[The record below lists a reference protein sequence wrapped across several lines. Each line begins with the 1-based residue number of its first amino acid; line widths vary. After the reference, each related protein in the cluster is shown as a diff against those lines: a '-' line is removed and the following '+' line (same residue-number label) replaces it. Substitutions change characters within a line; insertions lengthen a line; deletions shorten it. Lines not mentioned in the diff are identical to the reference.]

1 MCVTESHPSFN
12 YLEIFQHFSF
22 SYFVIM
28 RPENENVNVPVLLLV
43 QIKQLLFTRTIKQL
57 SVVVPFVM
65 FTYSPILIMSF
76 NFIAFVLMLCL
87 IDLTKIYTNINIP
100 NFLTTFFN
108 IFLDFLI
115 LQGFTAYYILIFFV
129 YVCIFLY
136 LFLFYRT
143 KIVQILYICYS
154 KTTYHGN
161 N

>member
-1 MCVTESHPSFN
+1 MCVTEPHPSFN

-76 NFIAFVLMLCL
+76 NFIA
-87 IDLTKIYTNINIP
+87 
-100 NFLTTFFN
+100 
-108 IFLDFLI
+108 
-115 LQGFTAYYILIFFV
+115 
-129 YVCIFLY
+129 
-136 LFLFYRT
+136 LFLNVR
-143 KIVQILYICYS
+143 
-154 KTTYHGN
+154 
-161 N
+161 